1 MHGRG
6 AYMVET
12 TQDIA
17 YMPGK
22 MVSQKNC
29 FHQSVPKRAISEQY
43 FFTQE
48 TKSAAIYKDTDI
60 TQPMPTIYQIL
71 HLPTWLR
78 SPQRH
83 ALLHTTTPAEHTLHL
98 PCHWKL
104 RCTCHTVTRNRTS
117 NKKRRREM
125 HALCGL
131 HQGTKE
137 NQQTTQQKRPET
149 QHAPLHTT
157 TPAEHTLHLPCHWKL
172 RCTCHTVTRNRTS
185 NKKRRRELRTLYRLH
200 QTTDEDQQTTQRKRP
215 ASQARLRAS
224 QASQNYGHKRGTD
237 PSKNINRDQES
248 YLWFQY
254 LSQSL
259 SDMIINSWIC
269 R

>member
-1 MHGRG
+1 
-6 AYMVET
+6 
-12 TQDIA
+12 
-17 YMPGK
+17 
-22 MVSQKNC
+22 
-29 FHQSVPKRAISEQY
+29 
-43 FFTQE
+43 
-48 TKSAAIYKDTDI
+48 
-60 TQPMPTIYQIL
+60 
-71 HLPTWLR
+71 
-78 SPQRH
+78 
-83 ALLHTTTPAEHTLHL
+83 
-98 PCHWKL
+98 
-104 RCTCHTVTRNRTS
+104 
-117 NKKRRREM
+117 M

-237 PSKNINRDQES
+237 PPRAPPSRQT
-248 YLWFQY
+248 
-254 LSQSL
+254 LSPRAPPSRQTLPLEPSPL
-259 SDMIINSWIC
+259 G
-269 R
+269 RPLP